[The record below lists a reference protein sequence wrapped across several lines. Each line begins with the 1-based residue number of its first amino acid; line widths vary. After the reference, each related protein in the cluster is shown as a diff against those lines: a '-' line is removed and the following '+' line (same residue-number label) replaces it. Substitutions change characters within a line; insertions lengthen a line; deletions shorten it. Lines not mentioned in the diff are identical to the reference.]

1 MNDNDNNTTAER
13 KNFGEDIDE
22 LTRLLIGS
30 NGWCVCVM
38 KNSVE
43 ADFYKVSCSI
53 NNRLSRI
60 SDKASLTGKVFI
72 GQTMTF
78 IGLSDASKTL
88 LRSKQIRQKYGS
100 LNLKTWLIA

>member
-1 MNDNDNNTTAER
+1 M
-13 KNFGEDIDE
+13 
-22 LTRLLIGS
+22 
-30 NGWCVCVM
+30 CVCVM
-38 KNSVE
+38 KNSIE

-78 IGLSDASKTL
+78 WSCLNASKNLIWSEQT
-88 LRSKQIRQKYGS
+88 REKYGS
-100 LNLKTWLIA
+100 LNLKKWLIAYAKNDKRERGRGLTFYWHC